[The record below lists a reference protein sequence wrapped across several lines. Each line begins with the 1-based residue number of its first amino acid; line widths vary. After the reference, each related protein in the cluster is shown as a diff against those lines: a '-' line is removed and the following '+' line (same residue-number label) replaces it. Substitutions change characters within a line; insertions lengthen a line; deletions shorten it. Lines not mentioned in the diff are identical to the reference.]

1 MIHKAL
7 GYILI
12 FIGIVG
18 TGYLK
23 GYKGTV
29 IPYPFFWL
37 ILAVV
42 IELLGIYLVTVKKT
56 KTQKAE
62 EKIAGEREAKL
73 IESGEKII
81 LTAENCTLLSNSYL
95 HEVPVTSSITIE
107 AYDSLLPNT
116 KTEDVNET
124 IIVYYYA
131 SVTEPIKM
139 VSQIYKIQKINM
151 AFRIEQA
158 KVCLY
163 VDRFDKSNYL
173 FKVND

>member
-56 KTQKAE
+56 KTQKAD

-95 HEVPVTSSITIE
+95 H
-107 AYDSLLPNT
+107 
-116 KTEDVNET
+116 
-124 IIVYYYA
+124 
-131 SVTEPIKM
+131 
-139 VSQIYKIQKINM
+139 
-151 AFRIEQA
+151 
-158 KVCLY
+158 
-163 VDRFDKSNYL
+163 
-173 FKVND
+173 